1 VWRSSS
7 STSAVKQTGFVSAT
21 ASDGCGMPASSWTLR
36 RLREMGLVGRG
47 AGISAVGQCGCG
59 EGQLC
64 D

>member
-21 ASDGCGMPASSWTLR
+21 ASDGSGDACVFLDAR
-36 RLREMGLVGRG
+36 RWGPEDEVLEFR
-47 AGISAVGQCGCG
+47 SAVGQRGCG
-59 EGQLC
+59 EGPLC